1 MRPIYFFAIAL
12 TITAYLSSCQKS
24 GDDGGDGGPDNN
36 NSNRLKDST
45 ILYARDIYLWYDK
58 IPSSFKARD
67 YEDPNAI
74 MEAIRNYSIEPGFT
88 GPVDRWSF
96 AVTQNEWDDLSQ
108 GISSDFGLGI
118 FYYASNDLRVSFVE
132 PASPAGKANIARSWQ
147 IKQINNS
154 SNISTSNINFVI
166 DAIFNSSNVTLLLG
180 RQGKADTTVALT
192 AATYLE
198 QPIILDTIYT
208 TGSTKTGYLVF
219 NSFLGDTTKIK
230 SEFARIFNKFTTG
243 GVSDVVLDLRY
254 NGGGY
259 VLLQDEL
266 ANYLAPSTANGQI
279 MEEQKFNN
287 KYSNYN
293 STSRFSPKGS
303 LDLDRLFVIVSQ
315 NTASASELLIN
326 SLKPY
331 LNVQLVGP
339 SRTHGKP
346 VGYFPIPVMDWYIF
360 PVSFR
365 TVNKN
370 GEGNYFDG
378 FALNHQVDDGLDKA
392 WGDITENC
400 LAAALKYIG
409 TGAYARVVEPNGI
422 MQRQLQTESSNDL
435 LGAKRFRGAVASPR
449 NLH

>member
-1 MRPIYFFAIAL
+1 MRPIIFLAITLMVA
-12 TITAYLSSCQKS
+12 AYLPSCKKSSN
-24 GDDGGDGGPDNN
+24 GGSSN
-36 NSNRLKDST
+36 NSDRLKDSS

-58 IPSSFKARD
+58 IPSSFNARN
-67 YEDPNAI
+67 YEDPNDI
-74 MEAIRNYSIEPGFT
+74 MEAIRQYSIEPGFT

-96 AVTQNEWDDLSQ
+96 AVTKNVWDDLSQ

-118 FYYASNDLRVSFVE
+118 FYLAANDLRVSFVE
-132 PASPAGKANIARSWQ
+132 PASPAGKANIKRSWQ

-154 SNISTSNINFVI
+154 SNISTSNINFVSN
-166 DAIFNSSNVTLLLG
+166 AIFNSTSVTLLLG
-180 RQGKADTTVALT
+180 REGKADTTVALT

-198 QPIILDTIYT
+198 QPIILDTIYN
-208 TGSTKTGYLVF
+208 TGATKTGYLVF

-230 SEFARIFNKFTTG
+230 NEFARIFNKFSSG

-266 ANYLAPSTANGQI
+266 ANYLAPTTANAQI

-287 KYSNYN
+287 KYTQYN
-293 STSRFSPKGS
+293 SSTRFAKKGS
-303 LDLDRLFVIVSQ
+303 LNLNRLFVIVSQ

-326 SLKPY
+326 SLKPFQ
-331 LNVQLVGP
+331 NVQLVGP

-378 FALNHQVDDGLDKA
+378 FALNHQVGDGLDKG

-400 LAAALKYIG
+400 LAAALKFIS
-409 TGAYARVVEPNGI
+409 TGAYARVLEPNSNE
-422 MQRQLQTESSNDL
+422 QFAPLTESSNDL
-435 LGAKRFRGAVASPR
+435 LGAQRFRGAVVLPKNFR
-449 NLH
+449 

>member
-1 MRPIYFFAIAL
+1 MKPIIFLAIIL
-12 TITAYLSSCQKS
+12 TLAIYLPACKKSS
-24 GDDGGDGGPDNN
+24 GGGSSNN
-36 NSNRLKDST
+36 DRLKDST

-58 IPSSFKARD
+58 IPASFKARD
-67 YEDPNAI
+67 YADPDAI
-74 MEAIRNYSIEPGFT
+74 MEAIRDYSIEPGFSD
-88 GPVDRWSF
+88 PVDRWSF
-96 AVTQNEWDDLSQ
+96 AVTKNVWDDLSQ

-118 FYYASNDLRVSFVE
+118 FYFASNDLRVSFVE
-132 PASPAGKANIARSWQ
+132 PASPAGKANIKRSWQ

-154 SNISTSNINFVI
+154 SNISTSNINFVSN
-166 DAIFNSSNVTLLLG
+166 AIFNSTNVTLLLG
-180 RQGKADTTVALT
+180 RQGKADTTIALT

-208 TGSTKTGYLVF
+208 TGASKTGYLVF

-230 SEFARIFNKFTTG
+230 NEFSRIFNKFNTA

-266 ANYLAPSTANGQI
+266 ANYLAPPAANGQI

-293 STSRFSPKGS
+293 STSRFSRKGS

-339 SRTHGKP
+339 TRTHGKP

-378 FALNHQVDDGLDKA
+378 FTLNHQVGDGLDKA
-392 WGDITENC
+392 WGDITESC
-400 LAAALKYIG
+400 LAAALKYIS
-409 TGAYARVVEPNGI
+409 TGAYARVVDPNGI
-422 MQRQLQTESSNDL
+422 MQLEPQTETSNDL
-435 LGAKRFRGAVASPR
+435 LGAKRFRGAVALPK
-449 NLH
+449 NLR

>member
-1 MRPIYFFAIAL
+1 MRPIIFLAISL
-12 TITAYLSSCQKS
+12 TIATYLPSCKKS
-24 GDDGGDGGPDNN
+24 GSGSS
-36 NSNRLKDST
+36 SNTHRLKDST

-58 IPSSFKARD
+58 IPSSFKARE

-74 MEAIRNYSIEPGFT
+74 MEAIRDYSIEPGFT
-88 GPVDRWSF
+88 DPVDSWSF
-96 AVTQNEWDDLSQ
+96 AVTKNVWDDLSQ

-118 FYYASNDLRVSFVE
+118 FYFASNDLRVSFVE
-132 PASPAGKANIARSWQ
+132 PASPAGKANIKRSWQ

-154 SNISTSNINFVI
+154 SNISTSNINFVSN
-166 DAIFNSSNVTLLLG
+166 AIFNSSNVTLLLG
-180 RQGKADTTVALT
+180 RQGKADTTITLT

-208 TGSTKTGYLVF
+208 TGATKTGYLVF

-230 SEFARIFNKFTTG
+230 NEFARIFNKFNTA

-266 ANYLAPSTANGQI
+266 ANYLAPPAANGQI

-293 STSRFSPKGS
+293 STSRFSRKGS
-303 LDLDRLFVIVSQ
+303 LELDRLFVVVSQ

-339 SRTHGKP
+339 TRTHGKP

-378 FALNHQVDDGLDKA
+378 FTLNHQVGDGLDKA
-392 WGDITENC
+392 WGDITESC
-400 LAAALKYIG
+400 LAAALKYIS
-409 TGAYARVVEPNGI
+409 TGAYARVVDPNGI
-422 MQRQLQTESSNDL
+422 MQLEPQTETSNDL
-435 LGAKRFRGAVASPR
+435 LGAKRFRGAVALPK
-449 NLH
+449 NLR